1 MIPPQIISLSLHL
14 ITSFIAS
21 AAFGI
26 LFNAPRRML
35 LHCGLAGMMG
45 WIAYVLLSPRLDAV
59 FATVVATF
67 IVGVISQTLARIYKK
82 PVILFSVSG
91 IIPLV
96 PGGLAYDAM
105 RQFVES
111 EYNLAVQLAAKA
123 FLISG
128 SIAIGLVLSEV
139 LNQMVFKLSRRQRP
153 AKMEPPQS

>member
-1 MIPPQIISLSLHL
+1 MNLALHL
-14 ITSFIAS
+14 VTSFIAS

-26 LFNAPRRML
+26 IFNAPRRTLLQCGASGML
-35 LHCGLAGMMG
+35 G
-45 WIAYVLLSPRLDAV
+45 WAVYVLLDERLDTV
-59 FATVVATF
+59 LATVAATF
-67 IVGVISQTLARIYKK
+67 IVGVVSQIFARTHKK

-105 RQFVES
+105 RNFVEND
-111 EYNLAVQLAAKA
+111 YNTAVQLAAQA

-139 LNQMVFKLSRRQRP
+139 LNQTWRRLSGR
-153 AKMEPPQS
+153 